1 VPANWLQLSVAVAA
15 EASDALA
22 NFLIE
27 RGSPGVVIK
36 KQEVRGYFAE
46 PFDLALRRRE
56 LRTFLGAIEK
66 YHPGSVKH
74 PAVSWRIVKEEDWN
88 RRWRKFI
95 KPQKVG
101 KAFWITPPWAP
112 VPKFRR
118 RQVIT
123 IEPGMAFGT
132 GSHAT
137 TRGCLEFAEKVAG
150 KLSGRPFTA
159 LDVGTGSAILSIAL
173 AKLGAKKIAAIDNDP
188 VALQVAR
195 ENVRLNGAEKQV
207 VVLATD
213 LRRIRKLFSLVVA
226 NITAETIVELGSALT
241 KRVDRRG
248 FLILS
253 GILNGKAERVIARIA
268 AGGFRLVARK
278 REGQWTS
285 LLWQRK

>member
-1 VPANWLQLSVAVAA
+1 MPANWLQLSVAVAA

-112 VPKFRR
+112 VPK
-118 RQVIT
+118 
-123 IEPGMAFGT
+123 
-132 GSHAT
+132 
-137 TRGCLEFAEKVAG
+137 
-150 KLSGRPFTA
+150 
-159 LDVGTGSAILSIAL
+159 
-173 AKLGAKKIAAIDNDP
+173 
-188 VALQVAR
+188 
-195 ENVRLNGAEKQV
+195 
-207 VVLATD
+207 
-213 LRRIRKLFSLVVA
+213 
-226 NITAETIVELGSALT
+226 
-241 KRVDRRG
+241 
-248 FLILS
+248 
-253 GILNGKAERVIARIA
+253 
-268 AGGFRLVARK
+268 
-278 REGQWTS
+278 
-285 LLWQRK
+285 